1 MLHSGLRKIARWGTL
16 WGTVSLACL
25 ALPLAGGAQDLDAPA
40 LKAAAEAGDM
50 VAARQLG
57 SALLWGYGGVDQDV
71 EAATL
76 LLTHAAEAGDAKAQ
90 STLGQAYLWGTPLA
104 KDLAEADRLLS
115 AAAALGDASAMR
127 VLGQQLI
134 GGWVMP
140 QDIER
145 GLPLLE
151 GAAAQGDVPAKIA
164 LGEFYLYG
172 KPLAKDWTRA
182 EALFEEA
189 AAAGD
194 GSGLAAYGAML
205 MWSEKDWRTA
215 EADLIRAG
223 EMGEGGAWVTLA
235 EGAMYGYLGADS
247 RGKFDGFA
255 DKARAAGEERIA
267 VLESQ
272 RATWGISME
281 ASGPKALAE
290 LETAAEDGNVT
301 ALLNLISLQR
311 DGNRYNIRK
320 DPAGALAS
328 LEAHGDLLSAEQRT
342 QYALTIAAATHRM
355 KQDLPKMAAR
365 IEAAVA
371 ETPGLMTD
379 WFGKEL
385 YKANPNLAIYMLQ
398 ADLKAQGLY
407 GGAQDG
413 YAGPRTLKGLYKM
426 CKALPGEENC
436 GDRVLD
442 AGLIGKLLAR

>member
-1 MLHSGLRKIARWGTL
+1 MLHSRLWNFARWSTL

-25 ALPLAGGAQDLDAPA
+25 ALPGAAGAEDLDATA
-40 LKAAAEAGDM
+40 LQAAADAGDM
-50 VAARQLG
+50 AAAVQLG
-57 SALLWGYGGVDQDV
+57 NALLWGYGGVDQDV

-76 LLTHAAEAGDAKAQ
+76 LLAKAAGAGDAKAQ
-90 STLGQAYLWGTPLA
+90 TALGQAYLWGTPVA

-115 AAAALGDASAMR
+115 AAAAQGDTGAMR

-134 GGWVMP
+134 GGWVIP
-140 QDIER
+140 QDIDR

-151 GAAAQGDVPAKIA
+151 EAAAQGDVQAKVA

-182 EALFEEA
+182 EVLFEEA

-194 GSGLAAYGAML
+194 GSGLAAYGAMM
-205 MWSEKDWRTA
+205 MWSEKDWQTA
-215 EADLIRAG
+215 ETNLIRAG
-223 EMGEGGAWVTLA
+223 EMGKSGAWVSLA
-235 EGAMYGYLGADS
+235 EGAMYGYLGPNS
-247 RGKFDGFA
+247 RAKFDGFA

-320 DPAGALAS
+320 DPAAALAS
-328 LEAHGDLLSAEQRT
+328 LEAHGDLLNADQRA
-342 QYALTIAAATHRM
+342 QYGLTIEAATHRM
-355 KQDLPKMAAR
+355 TQDLPKMAAL
-365 IEAAVA
+365 IEEGATAN
-371 ETPGLMTD
+371 PGLMTA

-398 ADLKAQGLY
+398 GDLKAEGLY
-407 GGAQDG
+407 SGAQDG
-413 YAGPRTLKGLYKM
+413 FAGPRTLKGLYSL
-426 CKALPGEENC
+426 CKALPGEDNC

-442 AGLIGKLLAR
+442 AELIGKLLAR